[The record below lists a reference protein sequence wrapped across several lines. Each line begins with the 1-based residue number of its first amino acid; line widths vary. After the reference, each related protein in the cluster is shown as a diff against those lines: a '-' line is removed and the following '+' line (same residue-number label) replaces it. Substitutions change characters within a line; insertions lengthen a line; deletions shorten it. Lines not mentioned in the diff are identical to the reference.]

1 MKQEEQ
7 QQENRFEE
15 VAATGGPT
23 ARISQ
28 SLFIFLMQALYK
40 YY

>member
-1 MKQEEQ
+1 
-7 QQENRFEE
+7 

-40 YY
+40 YYWLFPSYQE